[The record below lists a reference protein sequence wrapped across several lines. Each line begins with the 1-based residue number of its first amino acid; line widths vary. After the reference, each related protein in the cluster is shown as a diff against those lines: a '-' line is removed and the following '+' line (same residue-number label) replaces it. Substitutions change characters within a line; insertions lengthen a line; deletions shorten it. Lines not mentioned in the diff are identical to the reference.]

1 MQTIDIRLN
10 VPNTGTYSLEEF
22 VAKVKSYAERLVK
35 KNQVKK
41 EDYEYEPNE
50 ETKAAIREA
59 QEHIA
64 AIENGTIS
72 ANDNVVDTSSVEAM
86 LKSCGL

>member
-22 VAKVKSYAERLVK
+22 VAKVKGYAERLVRK
-35 KNQVKK
+35 SQARK
-41 EDYEYEPNE
+41 ENYEYVPNE

-59 QEHIA
+59 QEHLEA
-64 AIENGTIS
+64 YNKGEQWAMEELY
-72 ANDNVVDTSSVEAM
+72 DNADTLMADLM
-86 LKSCGL
+86 KA